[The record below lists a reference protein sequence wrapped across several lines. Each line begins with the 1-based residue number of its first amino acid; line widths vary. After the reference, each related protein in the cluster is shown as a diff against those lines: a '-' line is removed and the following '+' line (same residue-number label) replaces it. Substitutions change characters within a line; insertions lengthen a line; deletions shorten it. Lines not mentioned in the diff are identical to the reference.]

1 MIRLVAGAA
10 IAAAVAAFILSQMQ
24 GATELAL
31 WEGLLVLLV
40 GLQYRGIPNRGD
52 PLEVPLFTAPAPDVS
67 RLPRAI
73 ATSELMVIDATSG
86 YLSPDRRL
94 RPSLKRIAEH
104 RLDRHGLGIE
114 SAGAVDLLGEREW
127 NTLMRTGDEAVPVED
142 LELLVAG
149 LEKL

>member
-1 MIRLVAGAA
+1 MIRLVVGAA
-10 IAAAVAAFILSQMQ
+10 AAAAVAAFILIQMQ

-40 GLQYRGIPNRGD
+40 ALQYRRIPSRGD
-52 PLEVPLFTAPAPDVS
+52 PLEVPLFKVPAPGFS

-73 ATSELMVIDATSG
+73 AISELMVVDATSG

-94 RPSLKRIAEH
+94 RPGLKRIAEH
-104 RLDRHGLGIE
+104 RLDRHGVSID
-114 SAGAVDLLGEREW
+114 SAQAMELLGEREW
-127 NTLMRTGDEAVPVED
+127 NTLMGTGGEAVPVED
-142 LELLVAG
+142 LELLITG

>member
-1 MIRLVAGAA
+1 MIRLVLAA
-10 IAAAVAAFILSQMQ
+10 AAAAAVAAFILIQMQ

-52 PLEVPLFTAPAPDVS
+52 PLEAPLFKIPAPDFS

-73 ATSELMVIDATSG
+73 ATSELMVVDATSG

-94 RPSLKRIAEH
+94 RPGLKRIAEH
-104 RLDRHGLGIE
+104 RLDRHGVSVD
-114 SAGAVDLLGEREW
+114 SAEAVQLLGEREW
-127 NTLMRTGDEAVPVED
+127 NTLMGRGDEAMPAEE
-142 LELLVAG
+142 LEMLVTG

>member
-1 MIRLVAGAA
+1 MIRLVVGAA
-10 IAAAVAAFILSQMQ
+10 VAAAVAGFILTQMQ

-52 PLEVPLFTAPAPDVS
+52 PLEAPLFTVPAPDLS

-94 RPSLKRIAEH
+94 RPGLKRIAEH
-104 RLDRHGLGIE
+104 RLQRHGLVIE
-114 SAGAVDLLGEREW
+114 SAGAMELLGEREW
-127 NTLMRTGDEAVPVED
+127 NTLMETGEEAVPVED
-142 LELLVAG
+142 LELLVTG

>member
-1 MIRLVAGAA
+1 MIRLVAGAV
-10 IAAAVAAFILSQMQ
+10 AAAVVAAFILIQM
-24 GATELAL
+24 GATRLAL

-40 GLQYRGIPNRGD
+40 ALQYRGIPNRGD
-52 PLEVPLFTAPAPDVS
+52 PLEVPLFTVPGPDVS

-94 RPSLKRIAEH
+94 RPALTRIAEH
-104 RLDRHGLGIE
+104 RLERHGLRIE
-114 SAGAVDLLGEREW
+114 SSGAAELIGEREW
-127 NTLMRTGDEAVPVED
+127 NTLMGAGDEAVPVED

>member
-1 MIRLVAGAA
+1 MIRLVVGAGAAAA
-10 IAAAVAAFILSQMQ
+10 IAAFILIQMQ

-40 GLQYRGIPNRGD
+40 GLHYRGIPNRGN
-52 PLEVPLFTAPAPDVS
+52 PLEVPLFEVPAPEFS

-73 ATSELMVIDATSG
+73 AASELMVVDATSG

-94 RPSLKRIAEH
+94 RPGLKRIAEH
-104 RLDRHGLGIE
+104 RLDRHGVSVD
-114 SAGAVDLLGEREW
+114 SAQAVELLGEREW
-127 NTLMRTGDEAVPVED
+127 NTLMGRGDGAMPAGE
-142 LELLVAG
+142 LEMLVTR

>member
-1 MIRLVAGAA
+1 MIRLVIGAA
-10 IAAAVAAFILSQMQ
+10 AAAAVAAFILIQME

-31 WEGLLVLLV
+31 WEALLVLLV
-40 GLQYRGIPNRGD
+40 GLQYRGIPSRGD
-52 PLEVPLFTAPAPDVS
+52 PLESPLFKVPGPDLS

-73 ATSELMVIDATSG
+73 ATSELMVVDATSG

-94 RPSLKRIAEH
+94 RPGLKRIAEH
-104 RLDRHGLGIE
+104 RLDRHGVRID
-114 SAGAVDLLGEREW
+114 SIQAVELLGEREW
-127 NTLMRTGDEAVPVED
+127 NTLMGTGDDAVPVED

>member
-1 MIRLVAGAA
+1 MIRLVLGAA
-10 IAAAVAAFILSQMQ
+10 AAAALAAFILIQMQ

-40 GLQYRGIPNRGD
+40 GLHYRRIPSRGD
-52 PLEVPLFTAPAPDVS
+52 PLEAPLFKVPAPDSS

-73 ATSELMVIDATSG
+73 AISELMVVDATSG

-94 RPSLKRIAEH
+94 RPGLKQIAEH
-104 RLDRHGLGIE
+104 RLDRHGVKID
-114 SAGAVDLLGEREW
+114 SPQAVALLGEREW
-127 NTLMRTGDEAVPVED
+127 NTLMGKGDEAMPAEE
-142 LELLVAG
+142 LEILVTG

>member
-1 MIRLVAGAA
+1 MIRLVVGAGAAAA
-10 IAAAVAAFILSQMQ
+10 IAAFILIQMQ

-40 GLQYRGIPNRGD
+40 GLHYRGIPNRGN
-52 PLEVPLFTAPAPDVS
+52 PLEVPLFEVPAPDSS

-73 ATSELMVIDATSG
+73 AASELMVVDATSG

-94 RPSLKRIAEH
+94 RPGLKRIAEH
-104 RLDRHGLGIE
+104 RLDRHGVSID
-114 SAGAVDLLGEREW
+114 SAQAVELLGEREW
-127 NTLMRTGDEAVPVED
+127 NTLMGRGDGAMPAEE
-142 LELLVAG
+142 LEMLVTR

>member
-1 MIRLVAGAA
+1 MIRLVLGAA
-10 IAAAVAAFILSQMQ
+10 AAAAVAAFILIQMQ

-52 PLEVPLFTAPAPDVS
+52 PLEVPLFTAPAPDLS

-94 RPSLKRIAEH
+94 RPSLQRIAEH
-104 RLDRHGLGIE
+104 RLERHGLSIE
-114 SAGAVDLLGEREW
+114 SAGAMELLGEREW
-127 NTLMRTGDEAVPVED
+127 NTLMGTGEEAVPVED
-142 LELLVAG
+142 LDLLLTG